1 MKYNREQLIDQLIDH
16 EGMELEVYEDSLGI
30 PTIGIG
36 RNLVD
41 RGITEDEAR
50 FLCNNDIDIV
60 ERELVAEF
68 PIVAELDS
76 IRQRVLIDMAF
87 NVGVPRLTGFRKM
100 WAAIHCGDYAEAAVE
115 MMDSKWARQV
125 GRRAE
130 RLSLMMETGVE

>member
-1 MKYNREQLIDQLIDH
+1 MKYNREELIDQLIDH

>member
-1 MKYNREQLIDQLIDH
+1 MKYNREQLIDQLINH

-125 GRRAE
+125 GRRAK
-130 RLSLMMETGVE
+130 RLSSMMETGVE

>member
-1 MKYNREQLIDQLIDH
+1 MKYNREQLIDQLINH

>member
-1 MKYNREQLIDQLIDH
+1 MKYNREELIDQLIDH

-125 GRRAE
+125 GRRAK
-130 RLSLMMETGVE
+130 RLSSMMETGVE

>member
-1 MKYNREQLIDQLIDH
+1 MKYNREELIDQLIDH

-30 PTIGIG
+30 ATIGIG

-87 NVGVPRLTGFRKM
+87 NVGVPRLTGFRNM
-100 WAAIHCGDYAEAAVE
+100 WAAIHCGDYSEAAGE
-115 MMDSKWARQV
+115 MLDSKWARQV
-125 GRRAE
+125 KGRSYT
-130 RLSLMMETGVE
+130 LSRMMETGVE

>member
-125 GRRAE
+125 GRRAK
-130 RLSLMMETGVE
+130 RLSSMMETGVE

>member
-36 RNLVD
+36 RNLLD

-68 PIVAELDS
+68 PIVAELDNV
-76 IRQRVLIDMAF
+76 RQRVLIDMAF
-87 NVGVPRLTGFRKM
+87 NIGVPRLTGFRKM

-130 RLSLMMETGVE
+130 RLSDMMRKGTD